1 MLPVNKSCWTYKMN
15 FDTVKFFASLIHIY
29 KKSLR
34 KWLRIGVVETLPEFN
49 SSIFIV
55 IQLLSHVQLFA
66 TPWTAAHQATLFF
79 TISQSLLKLMSI
91 DSVMLSNHLILCHH
105 LLLLPSF
112 FPSIRGFVNEL
123 APCIRWSNIGASA
136 SVLPM
141 NIQGWFLLGLTD
153 LISLLSKGLSRVFS
167 STTVQKHQFFS
178 AQPPLWSSSHIRTW
192 LLEKPELWRGQ
203 QDVSNQQLDWS
214 SFCFSES
221 CGQIPWFILS
231 TIKSARL

>member
-1 MLPVNKSCWTYKMN
+1 MI

-34 KWLRIGVVETLPEFN
+34 KWLRTGVVETLPEFN

-91 DSVMLSNHLILCHH
+91 ESVMLSNHLILCHP
-105 LLLLPSF
+105 LLLPPSV
-112 FPSIRGFVNEL
+112 FPSIRGFFNEL
-123 APCIRWSNIGASA
+123 APCIRWSNIGASV

-141 NIQGWFLLGLTD
+141 N
-153 LISLLSKGLSRVFS
+153 
-167 STTVQKHQFFS
+167 
-178 AQPPLWSSSHIRTW
+178 SH
-192 LLEKPELWRGQ
+192 G
-203 QDVSNQQLDWS
+203 
-214 SFCFSES
+214 
-221 CGQIPWFILS
+221 
-231 TIKSARL
+231 

>member
-79 TISQSLLKLMSI
+79 TISQSLLKLISI
-91 DSVMLSNHLILCHH
+91 ELVMPCRHLILCHP
-105 LLLLPSF
+105 LLLLSSI
-112 FPSIRGFVNEL
+112 FPSTKIFFNEL
-123 APCIRWSNIGASA
+123 ALCIRWSRYWSFSFSTTPSNEYSG
-136 SVLPM
+136 
-141 NIQGWFLLGLTD
+141 
-153 LISLLSKGLSRVFS
+153 LISFIIHWFFSSLQSKGLWKALS
-167 STTVQKHQFFS
+167 STTVWKHQFFS
-178 AQPPLWSSSHIRTW
+178 AIISLWSNSYIHTW
-192 LLEKPELWRGQ
+192 LLE
-203 QDVSNQQLDWS
+203 NH
-214 SFCFSES
+214 SFD
-221 CGQIPWFILS
+221 
-231 TIKSARL
+231 